1 MDTMLQ
7 QRGSFDAGQF
17 SRDDFLEY
25 LETVNTVE
33 TDGFEDEYHRDGR
46 GRDGKLANPYSSKRD
61 QLVGVSQQ
69 GYSRQG
75 YSRQGRHGYG
85 RRDEMVTP
93 TGGIMA
99 HYYDKPKKQAYQRS
113 VSENRASRSKER
125 SHSKERKRSVSPQ
138 ITRKTMIEST
148 TASINIQVV
157 RKQKVSKKH
166 NKREHRF
173 DYQSFD
179 VRVES
184 FYLEPSWAK
193 DERLV
198 ALLASHGFYFTGQED
213 IVECHFCRV
222 RIEGWSMSDDPLLR
236 HLESEPNCQFI
247 REQYQF
253 SIEDLCSM
261 KFGAH
266 KSLKNRESSFKYW
279 PIPRVIDVHEL
290 VEAGWF
296 YTGKDDITQCFTCGC
311 RNEEWKKGDDPFA
324 VHSKLSRNCSFLMKA
339 MKHKSS
345 SKLVIDF
352 SKEESR
358 RQSFKHY
365 PRTSKVPIDD
375 LVRAGFHLLSL
386 DPAVKVKCYSCDLVA
401 EVEWMEGKGPAGIHI
416 KMSPDCP
423 VAQENEDTASLP
435 GPIMSRRQLQNIYLY
450 KSRGDS
456 EEKVQESLPAP
467 NLVRKSSTPHTPP
480 TPYSLPNMHHA
491 PTPTLTHELTR
502 SRSLPDEEDKLCV
515 VCLDNTKQ
523 YAIVPCGHLCVCHD
537 CSQHLVLCPICR
549 IKKED
554 ILRIYNS

>member
-7 QRGSFDAGQF
+7 PKGSFDAGQF
-17 SRDDFLEY
+17 SRNDFFEY
-25 LETVNTVE
+25 LETFDTVA

-46 GRDGKLANPYSSKRD
+46 GRDGKVANPYSSKRD
-61 QLVGVSQQ
+61 QLVGVQQ
-69 GYSRQG
+69 PRYTGQG
-75 YSRQGRHGYG
+75 HHGYG

-93 TGGIMA
+93 TSGIIP

-138 ITRKTMIEST
+138 ITRKSITEPT
-148 TASINIQVV
+148 TTSEVHVV
-157 RKQKVSKKH
+157 QKRKDLKKH

-184 FYLEPSWAK
+184 FYLKPSWAK
-193 DERLV
+193 DERLI
-198 ALLASHGFYFTGQED
+198 AALASHGFCFTGHED
-213 IVECHFCRV
+213 IVECHVCRV
-222 RIEGWSMSDDPLLR
+222 RIESWSIHDDILWR

-253 SIEDLCSM
+253 SIEELCSI
-261 KFGAH
+261 KFAAY

-279 PIPRVIDVHEL
+279 PIPRVIGVLEL
-290 VEAGWF
+290 VEAGWY

-311 RNEEWKKGDDPFA
+311 RNEEWKKGDDPFT
-324 VHSKLSRNCSFLMKA
+324 VHGKLSKNCSFLMEA

-365 PRTSKVPIDD
+365 PKTSKVPIDD
-375 LVRAGFHLLSL
+375 LVKSGFHLLSL

-401 EVEWMEGKGPAGIHI
+401 DIEWMDGKGPAGIHI

-435 GPIMSRRQLQNIYLY
+435 APIMTRRQLQNKYLY

-456 EEKVQESLPAP
+456 KEKVQESLPA
-467 NLVRKSSTPHTPP
+467 LILCKSSNPHTPP
-480 TPYSLPNMHHA
+480 TPYSLPNMHHT
-491 PTPTLTHELTR
+491 PSPTLTHELTR
-502 SRSLPDEEDKLCV
+502 SQSLPEEEDKLCV

-537 CSQHLVLCPICR
+537 CSQHLLLCPICR